1 MLVGV
6 AVDLIVLI
14 ALKLQKN
21 YLIKIGIWH
30 YVRAKNSIYNTPSF
44 KCDLSDIDKHNKTEK
59 KHQLLK

>member
-1 MLVGV
+1 MLVGF

-14 ALKLQKN
+14 ALMLQKN

-44 KCDLSDIDKHNKTEK
+44 KCDLSDVEKEKNTEK
-59 KHQLLK
+59 KY